1 MPVSVNTNRLSPA
14 NIFLLLRC
22 YKYTMKNYKLALGFT
37 LIELL
42 IVVSIVAILVTV
54 AAPSFVQQMD
64 DSKAYGVRDKLTDIL
79 AYARSEAVSRR
90 ENITVCA
97 SNDGVNCSGN
107 VADWNAW
114 WLVRDTLPATLKIV
128 DISNSAVAVAVNQP
142 INTVCFDAFG
152 VTAAAA
158 CGGIPAIVGQL
169 TYTITPPGTGIRPSV
184 LALIPS
190 GMVLHL

>member
-1 MPVSVNTNRLSPA
+1 
-14 NIFLLLRC
+14 
-22 YKYTMKNYKLALGFT
+22 MKNYKLALGFT

-42 IVVSIVAILVTV
+42 IVVSIIAILVTV

-64 DSKAYGVRDKLTDIL
+64 DSKAYAARDKLANIF

-107 VADWNAW
+107 VVDWNAW
-114 WLVRDTLPATLKIV
+114 WLVRDTAVPVPNTLKVV
-128 DISNSAVAVAVNQP
+128 DISGSAAAVAVNQA
-142 INTVCFDAFG
+142 INIVCFDAFG
-152 VTAAAA
+152 VMAAAAA
-158 CGGIPAIVGQL
+158 CGGIPAIVAPF

-184 LALIPS
+184 LALIAS
-190 GMVLHL
+190 GVVLYL